1 MLADAGYRGHNAP
14 DSHRFRGFTAGQKRR
29 VTPAIK
35 RQMRRRSAVEPVI
48 GHIKGEHRMER
59 NDLAGEDGDGLNA
72 ILAAAGYNFSLL
84 VTWFR
89 QLLWLLTVLVSIRPR
104 SITA

>member
-1 MLADAGYRGHNAP
+1 M
-14 DSHRFRGFTAGQKRR
+14 
-29 VTPAIK
+29 TPSIK
-35 RQMRRRSAVEPVI
+35 RSAVEPVI
-48 GHIKGEHRMER
+48 GHIKGEHRMGR
-59 NDLAGEDGDGLNA
+59 NDLAGEDGDT
-72 ILAAAGYNFSLL
+72 LAAAGYNFSLL